1 MRPRRT
7 PDSTPRIAF
16 AMQAQQLKMAR
27 DAQSSLWLTTFA
39 ARNRVDTLEIEANS
53 PARLTSFGQHRGI
66 IYWMIAGFK
75 LAKGVLLLAVGVGAL
90 TLVGKD
96 VADQAAHLVEVLNV
110 DPDNTYVHALM
121 VKLTRIDDRTL
132 AQISAGTFFYSG
144 LLLTEGIGLFL
155 RKRWAEYFTI
165 VVTGSFIPLEA
176 YGLIKSFSAAKIAI
190 LFVNVGV
197 VVYLAVRVL
206 RVNDHKEED

>member
-1 MRPRRT
+1 MP
-7 PDSTPRIAF
+7 SA
-16 AMQAQQLKMAR
+16 AR
-27 DAQSSLWLTTFA
+27 AQSSLWLTTSA
-39 ARNRVDTLEIEANS
+39 ASNRVATLEVKPTPS
-53 PARLTSFGQHRGI
+53 ARLPSSRQHNGI

-75 LAKGVLLLAVGVGAL
+75 LAKGALLLAAGVGAL

-96 VADQAAHLVEVLNV
+96 VCDQAAHLVAVLSV

-132 AQISAGTFFYSG
+132 AQISAGTFFYSV

-165 VVTGSFIPLEA
+165 VVTGSFVPLEM
-176 YGLIKSFSAAKIAI
+176 YELIKSFSAAKAAI
-190 LFVNVGV
+190 LLINVGV
-197 VVYLAVRVL
+197 VSYLAIRVL
-206 RVNDHKEED
+206 RTNRHKEED